1 MKQLI
6 IDVLEDMSGGQIN
19 LASET
24 AREMIATSIVS
35 VLKVKGYYTD
45 SEIDLES
52 EIDQEEVRQTCVCQ
66 ICGKNTY
73 DVDWDYI
80 GSGTNHLQCEL
91 ELEFSEEIIE
101 NKTEGFIYE
110 SPDNGKTI
118 FRRPLGDQ
126 NMKNKVE
133 VNWETKEP
141 TGRVFTDYPF
151 D

>member
-1 MKQLI
+1 MFNSSQIIQLI
-6 IDVLEDMSGGQIN
+6 KKHPNDQN
-19 LASET
+19 LGKHIRQLYNSSIT
-24 AREMIATSIVS
+24 SDKDREAW
-35 VLKVKGYYTD
+35 
-45 SEIDLES
+45 
-52 EIDQEEVRQTCVCQ
+52 VCEL
-66 ICGKNTY
+66 CNKNTY

-101 NKTEGFIYE
+101 NKSEGFIYE

>member
-1 MKQLI
+1 MLYDISRIKEEVFDLVDI
-6 IDVLEDMSGGQIN
+6 NFMGIDWNQIY
-19 LASET
+19 LQGKE
-24 AREMIATSIVS
+24 
-35 VLKVKGYYTD
+35 KGWAQGKNQMMWP
-45 SEIDLES
+45 
-52 EIDQEEVRQTCVCQ
+52 EIDQEEVRQTWVCQ

-91 ELEFSEEIIE
+91 ELEFSEAIIE
-101 NKTEGFIYE
+101 NKSEGFIYE